1 MEFDCWSG
9 LLIEGKPYTI
19 VEKIRYK
26 ENTSDDVWTEYG
38 LITHE
43 SDHRI
48 WLSIADGGLSCTLS
62 VAVEES
68 KPPKGY
74 RLHDVGTEVVTGV
87 WGDTDAAVGDMAK
100 YEQYE
105 SADGTLTFFVED
117 RWGSRSGSAGRK
129 LDAAAIVRDETAPAP
144 RWNALR
150 IRLKNGVRESVTSVA
165 LVVLV
170 CGGLVFLT
178 DVIPNLSVRDWHSFR
193 SFVGSPYTMHERLS
207 DAPYCTE
214 QREEDG
220 ARICTAQVDAATAA
234 LDLIE
239 GIDGNVQDAYEDL
252 GDAEC
257 PLVIRTQTETARITS
272 TADGRAHIV
281 VTATSPDLTPA
292 AEKLERGYVLMR
304 YAELV
309 RTGDQRGR
317 AVVVLQES
325 PRADTPSAAPADR
338 AASATA
344 AAPPTTAPAPTTS
357 ASEETP
363 RRMRHLAH

>member
-19 VEKIRYK
+19 AEKIRYK

-43 SDHRI
+43 SSHRI

-105 SADGTLTFFVED
+105 SADGMLTFFVED
-117 RWGSRSGSAGRK
+117 RWGNRSGSAGRK
-129 LDAAAIVRDETAPAP
+129 LAAAAIVRDETAPAP
-144 RWNALR
+144 HWNALR
-150 IRLKNGVRESVTSVA
+150 IRLKNGVRESVTSAA

-178 DVIPNLSVRDWHSFR
+178 DGVQSLSVRDWHSFR

-252 GDAEC
+252 GDAER
-257 PLVIRTQTETARITS
+257 PLIIRTQTETARITS

-281 VTATSPDLTPA
+281 VAATSPDLTPA
-292 AEKLERGYVLMR
+292 TDRLRRSYTLIR

-309 RTGDQRGR
+309 RTGDPRGR
-317 AVVVLQES
+317 AGVTIEQ
-325 PRADTPSAAPADR
+325 P
-338 AASATA
+338 
-344 AAPPTTAPAPTTS
+344 
-357 ASEETP
+357 
-363 RRMRHLAH
+363 